1 MNRLEGRLY
10 SGTALHVAVGRRNY
24 PLIRLFLQNPAV
36 DLNRLDMCGDTALNN
51 AIEVRSLEAVELLHA
66 AGADLEITNRSGKT
80 ALLLALSYQDEK
92 IAEFLMRNGADVNA
106 RLTAGARLYVT
117 PLQFLVNLGSE
128 GLVRLALEHG
138 ADPEVRNREH
148 QRAVDI
154 AAARGVTG
162 LVDILR
168 EVSLPPLDM
177 DVESDL

>member
-1 MNRLEGRLY
+1 
-10 SGTALHVAVGRRNY
+10 
-24 PLIRLFLQNPAV
+24 
-36 DLNRLDMCGDTALNN
+36 MCGDTALHN

-117 PLQFLVNLGSE
+117 PLQFLVNLGRE

-148 QRAVDI
+148 QRAIDI